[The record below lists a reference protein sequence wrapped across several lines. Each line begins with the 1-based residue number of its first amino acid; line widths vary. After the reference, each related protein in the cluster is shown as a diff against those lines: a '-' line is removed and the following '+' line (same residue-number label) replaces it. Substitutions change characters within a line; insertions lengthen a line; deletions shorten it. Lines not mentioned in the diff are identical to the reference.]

1 MADDD
6 DIPPLEDMSELV
18 ERINTISE
26 FKGKRKT
33 VSDSKVSSFTEAGSG
48 EGKNLPTTS
57 SPPSS
62 KVTSGQDGS
71 IGKGDS
77 QVSSSTSSDSVS
89 KKETFGGMKKG
100 FLFGSGAKPK
110 KKPVS
115 KPAEKKTETGHVESI
130 PVIKPKEPQ
139 GTGLELPEVQAAMKS
154 ASEQLQKNTDWVTED
169 LLKKI
174 QSSSSLTSK
183 MEDPRFQQALAKF
196 QRNPA
201 LAMQEYGDN
210 PEVQK
215 FFTEFCSILG
225 DHFTKIAD
233 QQDSV
238 APPPVQTTPT
248 PAGADMRVLQSTD
261 PHQPTAEDEAKMREI
276 LSNPEM
282 QQVLLDKDVQ
292 NLLQMLKTDPQSA
305 QRHAQSASPDMQKKI
320 RKLVEAGLLSF
331 QR

>member
-1 MADDD
+1 MADHDD
-6 DIPPLEDMSELV
+6 VPPLEDMSELV

-26 FKGKRKT
+26 FKGKKT
-33 VSDSKVSSFTEAGSG
+33 TVGDSKGWRVDGAGSR
-48 EGKNLPTTS
+48 EGKNLPTAS
-57 SPPSS
+57 NPPSS
-62 KVTSGQDGS
+62 KVIAGQDS
-71 IGKGDS
+71 SDGKGDS
-77 QVSSSTSSDSVS
+77 QVSSSASSQSGT

-115 KPAEKKTETGHVESI
+115 KPAEKKTEAQHVESI

-139 GTGLELPEVQAAMKS
+139 STGLELPEVQAAMKT

-233 QQDSV
+233 KQDSV
-238 APPPVQTTPT
+238 QPPPVQTTTDPT
-248 PAGADMRVLQSTD
+248 GADMRVLKSTD
-261 PHQPTAEDEAKMREI
+261 PNQPTAEDEAKMKEI

-292 NLLQMLKTDPQSA
+292 KLLEMLRTDPESA
-305 QRHAQSASPDMQKKI
+305 QRYAQSAGPDMQKKI
-320 RKLVEAGLLSF
+320 RKLVEAGLVSF

>member
-1 MADDD
+1 MADFDD
-6 DIPPLEDMSELV
+6 VPPLEDMSELV

-26 FKGKRKT
+26 FKGKKKT
-33 VSDSKVSSFTEAGSG
+33 VTDSKGLSINESGSG
-48 EGKNLPTTS
+48 EGKSLPTAS
-57 SPPSS
+57 NPPSS
-62 KVTSGQDGS
+62 KVTSGQDS
-71 IGKGDS
+71 SSSNGKGDS
-77 QVSSSTSSDSVS
+77 QVSKSASSQSAE

-110 KKPVS
+110 KKTVS
-115 KPAEKKTETGHVESI
+115 KPAEKKTEAQHVDNI
-130 PVIKPKEPQ
+130 PVLKPKEPQ
-139 GTGLELPEVQAAMKS
+139 GTGLELPEVQAAMKT
-154 ASEQLQKNTDWVTED
+154 ASEQLQKT
-169 LLKKI
+169 
-174 QSSSSLTSK
+174 Q

-225 DHFTKIAD
+225 DHFTNLAD
-233 QQDSV
+233 TQDSV
-238 APPPVQTTPT
+238 QPAPVQTTTSP
-248 PAGADMRVLQSTD
+248 PGADMRVLSSTD
-261 PHQPTAEDEAKMREI
+261 PTQPTAEDEAKMREI

-292 NLLQMLKTDPQSA
+292 KLLQMLRTDPLSA
-305 QRHAQSASPDMQKKI
+305 QRYAQSAGPDMQKKI

>member
-1 MADDD
+1 
-6 DIPPLEDMSELV
+6 
-18 ERINTISE
+18 
-26 FKGKRKT
+26 
-33 VSDSKVSSFTEAGSG
+33 
-48 EGKNLPTTS
+48 
-57 SPPSS
+57 
-62 KVTSGQDGS
+62 
-71 IGKGDS
+71 
-77 QVSSSTSSDSVS
+77 
-89 KKETFGGMKKG
+89 MKKG

-115 KPAEKKTETGHVESI
+115 KPAEKKTEAQHVEHI
-130 PVIKPKEPQ
+130 PVLKPKEPQ
-139 GTGLELPEVQAAMKS
+139 GTGLELPEVQAAMKT

-174 QSSSSLTSK
+174 QSSSSITSK

-225 DHFTKIAD
+225 DHFTKLSD
-233 QQDSV
+233 TQDSV
-238 APPPVQTTPT
+238 QPAPVQTTTSP
-248 PAGADMRVLQSTD
+248 PGADMRVLKSTD
-261 PHQPTAEDEAKMREI
+261 PNQPTAEDEAKMREI

-292 NLLQMLKTDPQSA
+292 KLLQMLRTDPQSA
-305 QRHAQSASPDMQKKI
+305 QRYAQSAGPDMQKKI